1 MEFVLTWEAEGK
13 EEPVVQMREGLSR
26 QSALRTEYRGV
37 HKGEGFRKR

>member
-13 EEPVVQMREGLSR
+13 EDPVVRAREGRSR
-26 QSALRTEYRGV
+26 QSALRTEYRGT